1 MTVAGTGWLTYG
13 SKGADAHAAGHSIH
27 PHTLA
32 LTRNFSLLLALRY
45 LKPKRTFVSVIT
57 LISVLGVSLGV
68 TVLMVVISVMRGFE
82 AEIKETMLGFEA
94 HIELFS
100 YQGPR
105 WEPVEDDWDAPMPD
119 AGPSP
124 LGGVP
129 GVDIDPAAL
138 VEAVALT
145 ATAGGDPLPTVM
157 VVAEPGEAD
166 VPAAAPGDSAPEPAG
181 LTPPPLAADDLP
193 PAAPRNGGWIDD
205 DHPEDDWRQ
214 LIERLQE
221 QPNVVSATPFVSG
234 LVFLEFEGEPTASGM
249 LAVDPDAGGRLERMH
264 ELIEDG
270 AVDLDGDHIV
280 IGLALARKLGLWVGD
295 TVTIYAPSNIRELVQ
310 AVRRLDEAEE
320 DERDSVLEG
329 IRELV
334 LPLDVE
340 VTGVFDSIRYGEVV
354 LLPLYV
360 AQELMGLEDD
370 VHGIE
375 LMTTDAYR
383 ADVFQRELHEAGLV
397 PPLWRSQAWMDK
409 HANFFATIRMERSMM
424 YFVLFMVV
432 VVAAFCVMNTM
443 ITVTVQKRREVGIIT
458 ALGARLRQIIWV
470 FLAQGMVVG
479 VFGMVGGVCLGLVV
493 IHFRNDLRRLIHDQT
508 GFELFDST
516 IYGLIEIPAKVEWGD
531 LLFIGGGSFILCS
544 VAALIPAY
552 MAARVDPARAL
563 RNE

>member
-1 MTVAGTGWLTYG
+1 M
-13 SKGADAHAAGHSIH
+13 I
-27 PHTLA
+27 
-32 LTRNFSLLLALRY
+32 RNFSLLLALRY

-57 LISVLGVSLGV
+57 LVSVLGVSLGV

-94 HIELFS
+94 HIELIS

-105 WEPVEDDWDAPMPD
+105 WQPDDDEWDTPGPDIIPLGVEPGLDLD
-119 AGPSP
+119 AG
-124 LGGVP
+124 LVAAAVTGAAGDDLAQAGTTVTEP
-129 GVDIDPAAL
+129 GDPAS
-138 VEAVALT
+138 
-145 ATAGGDPLPTVM
+145 G
-157 VVAEPGEAD
+157 PGPD
-166 VPAAAPGDSAPEPAG
+166 PEPA
-181 LTPPPLAADDLP
+181 PPPLAADDP
-193 PAAPRNGGWIDD
+193 PPLADAPPTADGGTEWADLAD
-205 DHPEDDWRQ
+205 WDQPDDDWRE
-214 LIERLQE
+214 LIERLLE

-249 LAVDPDAGGRLERMH
+249 LAVDPDAGGRLERLH
-264 ELIEDG
+264 ELVEDG
-270 AVDLDGDHIV
+270 EVDLDGDHII
-280 IGLALARKLGLWVGD
+280 IGLALARRMGVWVGD

-310 AVRRLDEAEE
+310 AVRRIEEADEG
-320 DERDSVLEG
+320 ERDAALEG

-334 LPLDVE
+334 LPLDVK

-383 ADVFQRELHEAGLV
+383 ADVYRRDLHQAGLV
-397 PPLWRSQAWMDK
+397 PPLWRSQAWMEK

-458 ALGARLRQIIWV
+458 ALGARLRQIIWI

-479 VFGMVGGVCLGLVV
+479 VIGMVGGVCLGLVV
-493 IHFRNDLRRLIHDQT
+493 IHFRNDLRELIHQRT
-508 GFELFDST
+508 GFELFDSS
-516 IYGLIEIPAKVEWGD
+516 IYGLIQIPAKVEWGD
-531 LLFIGGGSFILCS
+531 LLFIGGGAFLLCS